1 MANTKPGAGALI
13 YRVLIRRL
21 STLPVSTSGLQQQ
34 FDAGVE
40 RWADKQHI
48 SSSTF
53 YAAAQTGEQVTHW
66 FVVRRGSMTR
76 PEDLT
81 SDLVVEHAGHRYR
94 VVRAR
99 EHPQDRNYTAIEA
112 LDLGEVS

>member
-1 MANTKPGAGALI
+1 MATRSEIGQMLN
-13 YRVLIRRL
+13 RVLIRRL

-34 FDAGVE
+34 FDAGIE

-48 SSSTF
+48 SSGAY

-66 FVVRRGSMTR
+66 FVVRRGTLTR
-76 PEDLT
+76 PEDLST
-81 SDLVVEHAGHRYR
+81 DLVIEHAGRRYR
-94 VVRAR
+94 IVRAR
-99 EHPQDRNYTAIEA
+99 EHPKDRQYTAIEA